1 MDDGR
6 NAGLAVWIRRA
17 ALAVD
22 VAAERAD
29 VLHSVEI
36 GRELFDLEVQ
46 LLKLERQVLQLP
58 LHSPLPP
65 MSEDLLDGESH
76 TGVFRPP
83 AH

>member
-1 MDDGR
+1 
-6 NAGLAVWIRRA
+6 
-17 ALAVD
+17 
-22 VAAERAD
+22 
-29 VLHSVEI
+29 
-36 GRELFDLEVQ
+36 